1 MKSMTIIVPLI
12 SIIMVTNGYI
22 MVNQNHANNL
32 WYRRP
37 RFYPMGNVFI
47 QTQHQ
52 AQPLR
57 PAFYVQSSS
66 PTSSSHPHPHPH
78 HQRPQFHNIW
88 EVGRPIQYQIT
99 KRYDNS
105 PIEVTQ
111 TTTCPHQLQLQLQPQ
126 PSQQYPV
133 YVLPPKNFQ
142 PIIYQHPQTNYL
154 YSSSPSPAIKSSE
167 EMWYQMD
174 NIDDSFHVKIP
185 LTSTTT
191 TTTSTSGKSEINNNI
206 INNNERRKPNIIYV
220 PINDRSEPIT
230 IPILEA
236 YGSSSSSSLPK
247 TKIFDQVG
255 INRSKGSKVI
265 VDHELNGRIHG
276 TNPYNT
282 KIESSQPQP
291 TMEQQSNGQYKTK
304 LPVGLSSFLFGGVRG
319 ISARHWTLDP
329 QLIRHLEFMP
339 NIDPMSPENKYLPES
354 TYVKMVTEQHHETS
368 SQHDNLPL
376 IPGEPEKEEP
386 TILTNHNNNNN
397 NIIKHTKFG
406 SNTIIDSALDLE
418 AQESV
423 AQPKIIE
430 QTEMVKGRNAF

>member
-1 MKSMTIIVPLI
+1 
-12 SIIMVTNGYI
+12 MVTNGYI

-66 PTSSSHPHPHPH
+66 PTSSSSSSPSPSTTTI
-78 HQRPQFHNIW
+78 PQYVSTSW

-191 TTTSTSGKSEINNNI
+191 TTTSTS
-206 INNNERRKPNIIYV
+206 
-220 PINDRSEPIT
+220 
-230 IPILEA
+230 A